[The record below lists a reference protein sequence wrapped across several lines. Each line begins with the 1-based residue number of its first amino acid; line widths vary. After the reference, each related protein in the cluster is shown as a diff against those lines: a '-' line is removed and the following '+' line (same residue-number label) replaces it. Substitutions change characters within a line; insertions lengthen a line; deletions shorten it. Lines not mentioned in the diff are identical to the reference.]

1 VNRDDT
7 TPPAD
12 RNALLARLQELSD
25 KVAALEEKL
34 RIAELESEKYQAIV
48 ARLKRMQ
55 FGPSSERHAGQYVL
69 DLASPGRAAD
79 SIVAPAPAANDD
91 DPKAHPVRR
100 PLPEHLPRETVR
112 HAPPG
117 TDGGCRCACCGGDL
131 HVISE
136 DSSEVLDFVPA
147 SFRVIRHV
155 RPRLG
160 CRRCEA
166 VAQAP
171 APSLPIERGRPG
183 PGLLAQVLVA
193 KYLDHTPLYRQTRI
207 YARAGVDID
216 RGTMVGWVG
225 KSAWLLRPLA
235 ERIQNRVFAATTVH
249 TDDTPLP
256 VLAPGNGRTLT
267 GRVWVY
273 LRDGRTHGDTTPPA
287 VAFFY
292 SPDRKGARPAAHLK
306 GFQGYLQADAY
317 AGYDRIYEAGTI
329 VEVGCWAH
337 ARRKIHEVY
346 ESTESPV
353 AAEALAFI
361 KELYRIEAR
370 IRGRPPDERKEAR
383 QSESALLL
391 DRFHAWIVDRRTK
404 LPPRGSLSLAL
415 GYALGQWTALVRY
428 TTDGRLEIDNNR
440 AENVLRGIALG
451 RKNYLFAGSDTGG
464 ENAAIVYTLIETA
477 KLNGIEP
484 FAYLRDVLGRIADHP
499 INRLDELLP
508 WEWAARQSTAP
519 KAA

>member
-1 VNRDDT
+1 MDRDE
-7 TPPAD
+7 AWLIE
-12 RNALLARLQELSD
+12 RHKLLALTEELTA
-25 KVAALEEKL
+25 KVSALEAQL
-34 RIAELESEKYQAIV
+34 RVAELTSEKYQAII

-55 FGPSSERHAGQYVL
+55 FGHSSERHVGQFML
-69 DLASPGRAAD
+69 DLDTPGPMEET
-79 SIVAPAPAANDD
+79 APIPAVANDD
-91 DPKAHPVRR
+91 DTKAHPVRR
-100 PLPEHLPRETVR
+100 PLPEHLPREIVR

-117 TDGGCRCACCGGDL
+117 TDGGCRCAGCGGAL
-131 HVISE
+131 HVIGE
-136 DSSEVLDFVPA
+136 DTSEVLDFVPA

-160 CRRCEA
+160 CRRCET
-166 VAQAP
+166 VVQAP

-193 KYLDHTPLYRQTRI
+193 KYLDHTPLYRQARI

-225 KSAWLLRPLA
+225 KSAWLLKPLA
-235 ERIQNRVFAATTVH
+235 ERIQDHVFKAAAVN

-256 VLAPGNGRTLT
+256 VLAPGHGKTLT
-267 GRVWVY
+267 GRMWIY
-273 LRDGRTHGDTTPPA
+273 LRDGRPHGDTAPPA

-292 SPDRKGARPAAHLK
+292 SPDRKGTRPALHLK

-317 AGYDRIYEAGTI
+317 AGYGRIYEAGRI

-337 ARRKIHEVY
+337 ARRKIYDVL
-346 ESTESPV
+346 ESTQSPV
-353 AAEALAFI
+353 AAEALAFV
-361 KELYRIEAR
+361 KELYQIEGR
-370 IRGRPPDERKEAR
+370 IRGQSPDERHRVR
-383 QSESALLL
+383 QAESAPLL
-391 DRFHAWIVDRRTK
+391 DRFHAWIVERRAK

-415 GYALGQWTALVRY
+415 GYALGQWAALVRY

-464 ENAAIVYTLIETA
+464 ESAAIVCTLIETA
-477 KLNGIEP
+477 RLNGIEP
-484 FAYLRDVLGRIADHP
+484 FVYLRDVLGRIADHP

-508 WEWAARQSTAP
+508 WTWAARQDEAVN
-519 KAA
+519 AA

>member
-1 VNRDDT
+1 MEET
-7 TPPAD
+7 APIPA
-12 RNALLARLQELSD
+12 
-25 KVAALEEKL
+25 V
-34 RIAELESEKYQAIV
+34 
-48 ARLKRMQ
+48 
-55 FGPSSERHAGQYVL
+55 
-69 DLASPGRAAD
+69 
-79 SIVAPAPAANDD
+79 ANDD
-91 DPKAHPVRR
+91 DTKAHPVRR
-100 PLPEHLPRETVR
+100 PLPEHPPREIVR

-117 TDGGCRCACCGGDL
+117 TDGGCRCAGCGGAL
-131 HVISE
+131 HVIGE
-136 DSSEVLDFVPA
+136 DTSEVLDFVPA

-160 CRRCEA
+160 CRRCET
-166 VAQAP
+166 VVQAP

-193 KYLDHTPLYRQTRI
+193 KYLDHTPLYRQARI

-225 KSAWLLRPLA
+225 KSAWLLKPLA
-235 ERIQNRVFAATTVH
+235 ERIQDHVFKAAAVN

-256 VLAPGNGRTLT
+256 VLAPGHGKTLT
-267 GRVWVY
+267 GRMWIY
-273 LRDGRTHGDTTPPA
+273 LRDGRPHGDTAPPA

-292 SPDRKGARPAAHLK
+292 SPDRKGTRPALHLK

-317 AGYDRIYEAGTI
+317 AGYGRIYEAGRI

-337 ARRKIHEVY
+337 ARRKIYDVL
-346 ESTESPV
+346 ESTQSPV
-353 AAEALAFI
+353 AAEALAFV
-361 KELYRIEAR
+361 KELYQIEGR
-370 IRGRPPDERKEAR
+370 IRGQSPDERHRVR
-383 QSESALLL
+383 QAESAPLL
-391 DRFHAWIVDRRTK
+391 DRFHAWIVERRAK

-415 GYALGQWTALVRY
+415 GYALGQWAALVRY

-464 ENAAIVYTLIETA
+464 ESAAIVCTLIETA
-477 KLNGIEP
+477 RLNGIEP
-484 FAYLRDVLGRIADHP
+484 FVYLRDVLGRIADHP

-508 WEWAARQSTAP
+508 WTWAARHDEAVN
-519 KAA
+519 AA